1 MNDNTSALFVSNFP
15 CVSSSHLRANPRK
28 HPAQRA
34 SRMSPPARGA
44 LSIPAT
50 TPSSIRGGRRS
61 GGGRTRASLESSSS
75 SSSLPYLKTR
85 DGENIPIS
93 EIGLGTIAWGD
104 EKYGFNESYRETDLI
119 AAYSRARRA
128 GINFFDTAEVY
139 GYKSLKYEQ
148 SSEHILSR
156 CALADE
162 GDDDADDVVVGSKV
176 FTIPWTN
183 ALLGG
188 GFRLGKDALVQAGK
202 DSVKRMNRPMDLWSI
217 HFPFPSFSQEV
228 LMSALEESLDLGLT
242 KAVGVSNYNK
252 EQLEKAYDILD
263 KRGIPLAS
271 NQIEYSIL
279 NRKAEKDGLLRSCQ
293 DRDVK
298 VVAYSP
304 LKALKTTEIEEKYV
318 IMNKLCDFIGQVNS
332 GGKSSVSVMLNYC
345 IAKGTIPI
353 PGAKN
358 AEQIKDFEDAMG
370 WTLDEESLLT
380 IDEKMD
386 YLDSLK

>member
-1 MNDNTSALFVSNFP
+1 
-15 CVSSSHLRANPRK
+15 
-28 HPAQRA
+28 
-34 SRMSPPARGA
+34 MSPPARAA

-104 EKYGFNESYRETDLI
+104 EKYGFNESYRETDLK
-119 AAYSRARRA
+119 AAYSRARGA

-148 SSEHILSR
+148 SSEYILSR

-162 GDDDADDVVVGSKV
+162 GDDDVVVGSKV

-279 NRKAEKDGLLRSCQ
+279 NRKPEKDGLLQSCK